1 MSLSDKALL
10 VSLNISQWAARKLDK
25 RETQELAAK
34 HGTVEGVARVNKA
47 LLPGAVALDKVHKK
61 TGEIRTFFY
70 EQTLP
75 WGMEGSRILPSA
87 NYMQF
92 VSTLRGKLSEWDQ
105 LYTQFKQDYPA
116 LQAQARVDLNGLYRD
131 EDYPDVSEMDR
142 KFKADVSFFPV
153 PDAGD
158 FRVTISNDE
167 LARLQQ
173 DVTER
178 VEEAM
183 GVAMRDCWERLH
195 KIVKHAHEKLADP
208 KAIFRDSLVENAKD
222 LCSLLPRLN
231 ITNDAQLEAMR
242 QDLEGALC
250 SHAPEVLRLS
260 AATRAE
266 TASKMADIMAKMGSF
281 YQAAA

>member
-47 LLPGAVALDKVHKK
+47 LLPGADALDKVHKK
-61 TGEIRTFFY
+61 TGEIRTWFY

-87 NYMQF
+87 NYMAF
-92 VSTLRGKLSEWDQ
+92 VQTMRTKILEWER
-105 LYTQFKQDYPA
+105 LYGTFKQEYPA
-116 LQAQARVDLNGLYRD
+116 LQAQARINLNGLYRD

-158 FRVTISNDE
+158 FRVSLSNDE
-167 LARLQQ
+167 IARIQQ

-178 VEEAM
+178 VEQAQA
-183 GVAMRDCWERLH
+183 VAMRDCWDRLH
-195 KIVKHAHEKLADP
+195 KVVKHAHEKLADP
-208 KAIFRDSLVENAKD
+208 KAIFRDSLVENAKE
-222 LCSLLPRLN
+222 LCALLPKLN
-231 ITNDAQLEAMR
+231 LTSDPQLEAMR
-242 QDLEGALC
+242 QELEGALC
-250 SHAPEVLRLS
+250 KHTPEVLRQS
-260 AATRAE
+260 GATRAE
-266 TASKMADIMAKMGSF
+266 TASKMADIMAKMGALYS
-281 YQAAA
+281 A